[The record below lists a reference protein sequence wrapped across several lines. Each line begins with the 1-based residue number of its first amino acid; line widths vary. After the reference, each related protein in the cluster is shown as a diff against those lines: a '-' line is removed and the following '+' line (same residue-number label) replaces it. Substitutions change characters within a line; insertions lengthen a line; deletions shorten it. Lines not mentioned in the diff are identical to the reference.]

1 MEEQQRDFERVL
13 VVGTGALGVAFL
25 PFWINWLGNSFPEVE
40 KRVALT
46 RSACRFVSR
55 DAVAV
60 LSGKEVFIDDW
71 NAFSGVDVPHVDLAE
86 WADLILVHPATLN
99 FVGRYALGVADT
111 PLMVALH
118 TTRALVG
125 VAPSLPPGAL
135 GSPVVREHLAVL
147 RERPGVV
154 LAPTIPARSART
166 GEVADGGSAPLN
178 ELYDLCVARRKK
190 SRQESGGGGA
200 PGDARG
206 DGAGT
211 GTGPGPGPGPGCPDA
226 AGDAGGLDRE
236 RAA

>member
-1 MEEQQRDFERVL
+1 MEEQQRDFERIL

-25 PFWINWLGNSFPEVE
+25 PFWINWLGNSFPDME
-40 KRVALT
+40 KRFALT
-46 RSACRFVSR
+46 RSACRFVSP

-71 NAFSGVDVPHVDLAE
+71 NAFSGVDVPHVDIAE

-99 FVGRYALGVADT
+99 FVGRFALGVADT
-111 PLMVALH
+111 PLMVALQ

-135 GSPVVREHLAVL
+135 GSPVVQGHLAAL

-166 GEVADGGSAPLN
+166 GEVEDGGSAPLN
-178 ELYDLCVARRKK
+178 ELYDLCVAYRK
-190 SRQESGGGGA
+190 
-200 PGDARG
+200 
-206 DGAGT
+206 
-211 GTGPGPGPGPGCPDA
+211 
-226 AGDAGGLDRE
+226 GDAGVGTDGARSRVGAGVAGDRVGTGV
-236 RAA
+236 AGGSS

>member
-1 MEEQQRDFERVL
+1 MEEQQRDFERIL

-25 PFWINWLGNSFPEVE
+25 PFWINWLGNSFPEME

-46 RSACRFVSR
+46 RSACRFVSP

-71 NAFSGVDVPHVDLAE
+71 NAFSGVDVPHVEIAE

-99 FVGRYALGVADT
+99 FVGRFALGVADT
-111 PLMVALH
+111 PLMVALQ

-135 GSPVVREHLAVL
+135 GSPVVQGHLAAL

-166 GEVADGGSAPLN
+166 GEVEDGGSAPLN
-178 ELYDLCVARRKK
+178 ELYDLCVARRK
-190 SRQESGGGGA
+190 SVGGA
-200 PGDARG
+200 GG
-206 DGAGT
+206 DGVGT
-211 GTGPGPGPGPGCPDA
+211 DV
-226 AGDAGGLDRE
+226 AGGRVG
-236 RAA
+236 AGVAGGSS